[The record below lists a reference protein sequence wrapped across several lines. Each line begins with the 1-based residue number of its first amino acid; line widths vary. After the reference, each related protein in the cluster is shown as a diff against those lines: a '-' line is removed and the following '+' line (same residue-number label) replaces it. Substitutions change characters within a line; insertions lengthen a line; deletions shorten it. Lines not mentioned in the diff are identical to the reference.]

1 MPNYGEYG
9 NLSQIRS
16 NLNIG
21 TSLDGMGLEVPSERR
36 VLQEM
41 KQQGMATPALV
52 GEDSIGQSS
61 ALEGRGFMDV
71 LKDSMEKVNEH
82 QAQADTAIKEM
93 VSGRNKNIHETL
105 LAIERADSSMKLMM
119 QVRNKVLDAYREIM
133 RMQV

>member
-9 NLSQIRS
+9 QLSQIRS
-16 NLNIG
+16 NFSTGNSI
-21 TSLDGMGLEVPSERR
+21 DGLMPDVVSERR

-41 KQQGMATPALV
+41 KDQGMNVPTPSAD
-52 GEDSIGQSS
+52 GASGAS
-61 ALEGRGFMDV
+61 ALDQRGFMDV
-71 LKDSMEKVNEH
+71 LKDSFEKVNEH
-82 QAQADTAIKEM
+82 QVQADTAIKEM